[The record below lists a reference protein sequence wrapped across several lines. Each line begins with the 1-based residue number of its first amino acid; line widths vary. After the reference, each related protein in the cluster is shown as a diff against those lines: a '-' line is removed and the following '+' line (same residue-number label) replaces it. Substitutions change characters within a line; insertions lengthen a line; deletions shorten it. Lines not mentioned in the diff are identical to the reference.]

1 MWESVRVRVSVCFQP
16 AGETEIA
23 QMWALL
29 RRTYA
34 IISLFYDSHMVVC
47 ELLVESKDQGSKGWF
62 LKGRLASSAQRWWE
76 GTAAPLSSV
85 LRWGEAH
92 LGSWQH
98 GAARDQEQHLRGV
111 LREHA
116 RQSGYPFT
124 WELLSYPGESCS
136 VLSLPCCIVSSA
148 VSPVHQLRSARN
160 TLWKPQGFS

>member
-1 MWESVRVRVSVCFQP
+1 
-16 AGETEIA
+16 
-23 QMWALL
+23 
-29 RRTYA
+29 
-34 IISLFYDSHMVVC
+34 MVVC
-47 ELLVESKDQGSKGWF
+47 ELLAESKDQGSKGWF

-98 GAARDQEQHLRGV
+98 GAARDQEQHLRGL

-148 VSPVHQLRSARN
+148 VSLLSINLHLQGTHFENYKVSVRPLFCYV
-160 TLWKPQGFS
+160 TLFVSP